1 MNPTL
6 SSGVALALL
15 AGSVSSAEPL
25 SEHKTW
31 QQTYAVSAA
40 APRLH
45 VRNIWGNV
53 IVRPGTGREIVV
65 SADERRSAATRE
77 AFERS
82 KEQLRLDIVASAE
95 GVSLTVYDPDRKTGR
110 TDVCQGCQL
119 EYQFEIAVP
128 QGTIVDV
135 GTITD
140 GRVEVSGIRGPVNA
154 NNVNGPVAVSGVY
167 ECSHIETVNG
177 ALDVTFARA
186 PGSNCD
192 IKTINGEIT
201 VGLPATAGLN
211 AILNVGHGDIESD
224 FDVEPMPF
232 PAKVDKQ
239 QRDDRFMY
247 RIQQPAALRVGNGG
261 PTFTMA
267 SLNGD
272 VRILKNK

>member
-1 MNPTL
+1 MKSTL
-6 SSGVALALL
+6 SCAVALALL
-15 AGSVSSAEPL
+15 GGSVSSAEL
-25 SEHKTW
+25 ISEHKTW
-31 QQTYAVSAA
+31 QQTYAVSSA

-65 SADERRSAATRE
+65 SADERRSAATRD

-82 KEQLRLDIVASAE
+82 KEQLRLDIVANAD
-95 GVSLTVYDPDRKTGR
+95 GVSLLVHDPDRKNGR
-110 TDVCQGCQL
+110 ADVCQGCQL
-119 EYQFEIAVP
+119 EYQFEISVP

-135 GTITD
+135 GTVTD
-140 GRVEVSGIRGPVNA
+140 GRVDVSGIRGPVNA

-167 ECSHIETVNG
+167 ECSNIETVNG

-186 PGSNCD
+186 PGGNCD

-201 VGLPATAGLN
+201 VGLPPTAGIN
-211 AILNVGHGDIESD
+211 AILKVGHGDIESD
-224 FDVEPMPF
+224 FDVEPMEF
-232 PAKVDKQ
+232 PAKIDRQ
-239 QRDDRFMY
+239 QRDDRFTY
-247 RIQQPAALRVGNGG
+247 RIQQSAALRVGNGG

>member
-1 MNPTL
+1 M
-6 SSGVALALL
+6 LALL
-15 AGSVSSAEPL
+15 ASNVSGAEPV

-31 QQTYAVSAA
+31 QQRYPVTAA

-53 IVRPGTGREIVV
+53 IVRPGNGREIVIA
-65 SADERRSAATRE
+65 ADERRSASTRE
-77 AFERS
+77 SFERS
-82 KEQLRLDIVASAE
+82 KEQLRLDIVATGD
-95 GVSLTVYDPDRKTGR
+95 GVSLLVYDPDRKTGR

-119 EYQFEIAVP
+119 EYQFEITVP
-128 QGTIVDV
+128 QGTLVDV

-140 GRVEVSGIRGPVNA
+140 GRVEVVGLRGPVNA

-167 ECSHIETVNG
+167 ECSTIETVNG

-186 PGSNCD
+186 PGKNCD

-201 VGLPATAGLN
+201 IGLPATAGLN
-211 AILNVGHGDIESD
+211 AILNIGHGEIESD
-224 FDVEPMPF
+224 FDVEPMPL
-232 PAKVDKQ
+232 PAKVDKR
-239 QRDDRFMY
+239 QRDDTFTY
-247 RIQQPAALRVGNGG
+247 RIQQPAALRVGSGG